1 MNDANDLDSIAIV
14 APAACRSHEDGD
26 PSNCLPD
33 GSTSSGFVL
42 PSVTNLN
49 DAIGAGRR
57 ALPAIY
63 YLPALASGA
72 RVVEPAN
79 DNCVGANKP

>member
-14 APAACRSHEDGD
+14 APATCRSHQDGD
-26 PSNCLPD
+26 PSNRLPD
-33 GSTSSGFVL
+33 GSTSSGVIL
-42 PSVTNLN
+42 SSVTNLS
-49 DAIGAGRR
+49 DTIGAGRR

-79 DNCVGANKP
+79 DNSVGANKP